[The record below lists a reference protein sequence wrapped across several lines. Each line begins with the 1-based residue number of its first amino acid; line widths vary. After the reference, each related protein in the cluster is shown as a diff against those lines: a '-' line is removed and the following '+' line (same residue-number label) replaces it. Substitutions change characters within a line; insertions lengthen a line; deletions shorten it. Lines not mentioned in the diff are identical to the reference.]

1 MVKLKKVLTMP
12 VRRIALLNIPVPKP
26 HIICMGKENKSPTG
40 ENISQPQH
48 PLISQHLTQPQH
60 PLRNIQPTTSTQP
73 QHPFRNI
80 QPTTSDYVIRNHIDN
95 GPKKRGRKVG
105 SYGLKRRREMA
116 ENEGN
121 SKRSKEN

>member
-1 MVKLKKVLTMP
+1 
-12 VRRIALLNIPVPKP
+12 
-26 HIICMGKENKSPTG
+26 MGKENKSPTG
-40 ENISQPQH
+40 ENISQPQHPLISQPLTQPQH